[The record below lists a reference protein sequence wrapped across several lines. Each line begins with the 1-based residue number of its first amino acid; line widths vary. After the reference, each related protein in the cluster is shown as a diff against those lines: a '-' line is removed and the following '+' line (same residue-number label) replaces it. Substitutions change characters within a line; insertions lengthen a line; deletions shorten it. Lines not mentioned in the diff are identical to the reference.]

1 MAHTKG
7 LVTSIEKEGWAQVAT
22 ERTGVCGGCK
32 STHSCHSCL
41 TNSKIVTEVL
51 NKAGAKEGDLVTVSL
66 DSGLV
71 LKSAAIMY
79 LIPIAG
85 LMAGALMGA
94 VLSVGLAISETSV
107 TIAFGFAGLCLGFFI
122 AAFISRQMSANNRLT
137 PMISQIIK
145 SGGKYSPSSLSI
157 DPVGKMKECPKCYS

>member
-22 ERTGVCGGCK
+22 ERKGVCGGCK

-71 LKSAAIMY
+71 LKSAAILY
-79 LIPIAG
+79 LIPVAG

-94 VLSVGLAISETSV
+94 VLSVGLAISETSA

-122 AAFISRQMSANNRLT
+122 TAFISRQMSANNRNT
-137 PMISQIIK
+137 PIITHIIK
-145 SGGKYSPSSLSI
+145 PGAKRFPSSLSI
-157 DPVGKMKECPKCYS
+157 DPNRKMRACTECD